1 MTLQERL
8 AALSGKGLLAEHR
21 PSRAELQQHLD
32 NARDQI
38 GDARN
43 TGVSALGCFNAAY
56 GASHALLTAALKMR
70 GYRTGSGQGHRQ
82 LLFDL
87 LDPLLPAAAG
97 AKAVLS
103 QAHVMRNKA
112 EYDGEPVNVTAALVQ
127 SLVVAAENLD
137 EEVRLAFKAFLKT
150 APAP

>member
-43 TGVSALGCFNAAY
+43 TGVSALG
-56 GASHALLTAALKMR
+56 
-70 GYRTGSGQGHRQ
+70 
-82 LLFDL
+82 
-87 LDPLLPAAAG
+87 
-97 AKAVLS
+97 
-103 QAHVMRNKA
+103 
-112 EYDGEPVNVTAALVQ
+112 
-127 SLVVAAENLD
+127 
-137 EEVRLAFKAFLKT
+137 
-150 APAP
+150 

>member
-1 MTLQERL
+1 
-8 AALSGKGLLAEHR
+8 
-21 PSRAELQQHLD
+21 
-32 NARDQI
+32 
-38 GDARN
+38 
-43 TGVSALGCFNAAY
+43 
-56 GASHALLTAALKMR
+56 MR

-87 LDPLLPAAAG
+87 LDPLLSAAAG

-127 SLVVAAENLD
+127 SLVAAAENLD

>member
-1 MTLQERL
+1 MQERL
-8 AALSGKGLLAEHR
+8 ANLRSRGLLSEHSA
-21 PSRAELQQHLD
+21 SRAELQQHLD

-43 TGVSALGCFNAAY
+43 AGVSALRRFNAAY
-56 GASHALLTAALKMR
+56 GASHALLTAAVKMR
-70 GYRTGSGQGHRQ
+70 GYRPGSGMGHRQ

-87 LDPLLPAAAG
+87 LDQLMPAAAA

-112 EYDGEPVNVTAALVQ
+112 QYDGEPVNVTAALVH
-127 SLVVAAENLD
+127 SLVAAAENLD
-137 EEVRLAFKAFLKT
+137 EEVRLAFKAFAKVGMGS
-150 APAP
+150 

>member
-8 AALSGKGLLAEHR
+8 AALRGKGLLTEHQ

-43 TGVSALGCFNAAY
+43 PAVSALGRFNAAY
-56 GASHALLTAALKMR
+56 GASHALLTAALKMH
-70 GYRTGSGQGHRQ
+70 GCRTGSGLGHRQ

-87 LDPLLPAAAG
+87 LDQLLPAAAG

-103 QAHVMRNKA
+103 QAHVLRNKA
-112 EYDGEPVNVTAALVQ
+112 EYDGEPVHVTAALVS
-127 SLVVAAENLD
+127 SLVKAAENLD
-137 EEVRLAFKAFLKT
+137 EEARFAFKAFVK
-150 APAP
+150 AGPAA